1 MKYSKNIYLIGPMGT
16 GKTTIGKKLAE
27 YLDLPFLDLDHEI
40 EDRSGAEVAWIFEKE
55 GEVGFRQRETAMLD
69 EITQKQGVVL
79 ATGGGAVLAPENRQM
94 LKGRGLVVYLSST
107 LEQLVE
113 RTRRDKKRPL
123 LQVDN
128 PGEVLRAMLM
138 ARDPLYREVADII
151 VSARS
156 NRPEKAAKDLAE
168 QLEPYLA

>member
-27 YLDLPFLDLDHEI
+27 YLNLPFLDLDHEI
-40 EDRSGAEVAWIFEKE
+40 EGRCGAEVAWIFERE

-69 EITQKQGVVL
+69 EITQTQGVVL

-94 LKGRGLVVYLSST
+94 LKSRGLVVYLSST

-128 PGEVLRAMLM
+128 PSEVLKTMLM

-151 VSARS
+151 VAARS

-168 QLEPYLA
+168 QLEPYVG